1 MWGRASCSVAF
12 ITSEMGFV
20 QLLWPFESVHNGS
33 KLPYLSY
40 YPSLFRSLPSI
51 IPLGTR
57 GHLGEILQN
66 PNRPFFV
73 LEIVAFPRT
82 GEKRVG
88 VVSPFPTN

>member
-1 MWGRASCSVAF
+1 
-12 ITSEMGFV
+12 MGFV

-57 GHLGEILQN
+57 GHLGEILRN

-88 VVSPFPTN
+88 IVSPFPTN